1 MLGEA
6 SLLARILRFGGI
18 TQDNMTDIE
27 VAPLGQDE
35 VHVCIASLDCPQPD
49 MKYFE
54 NILADDEIKRANRF
68 HFRKDRER
76 FVARRGLLRMILS
89 SYLGMPANEI
99 IFTYGCHGKPGL
111 RQQDGR
117 PAIEFN
123 LAHSGGTAIYA
134 ITRDRR
140 MGVDIEV
147 IKHEF
152 PLEIVAEHFFSMVE
166 VAALRSLPQS
176 MQRMAFFKCWTRK
189 EAFIKALG
197 DGLSFPL
204 SNFDVSLMPG
214 QPARLLHVRGSS
226 EEASRWYMEDIDS
239 IAGSAAAI
247 VFSGPQCR
255 MHINQMGL
263 KSGNGRIGVRNA

>member
-1 MLGEA
+1 
-6 SLLARILRFGGI
+6 
-18 TQDNMTDIE
+18 MTDIE

-35 VHVCIASLDCPQPD
+35 VHVRIASLDCPQSEI
-49 MKYFE
+49 KYFE
-54 NILADDEIKRANRF
+54 NILADDEIHRANRF

-76 FVARRGLLRMILS
+76 FVVRRGLLRMILS

-111 RQQDGR
+111 RLPDGR

-140 MGVDIEV
+140 VGVDIEV
-147 IKHEF
+147 IKCEF
-152 PLEIVAEHFFSMVE
+152 PLESVAEHFFSIVE
-166 VAALRSLPQS
+166 AAALRSLPQP

-197 DGLSFPL
+197 DGLSCSL
-204 SNFDVSLMPG
+204 RDFDVSLAPG
-214 QPARLLHVRGSS
+214 EPARLLHVRWDS
-226 EEASRWYMEDIDS
+226 EEASRWCMEDIDC
-239 IAGSAAAI
+239 IAGSAAALT
-247 VFSGPQCR
+247 FSGPQCSVYVSPWDT
-255 MHINQMGL
+255 N
-263 KSGNGRIGVRNA
+263 NWDE